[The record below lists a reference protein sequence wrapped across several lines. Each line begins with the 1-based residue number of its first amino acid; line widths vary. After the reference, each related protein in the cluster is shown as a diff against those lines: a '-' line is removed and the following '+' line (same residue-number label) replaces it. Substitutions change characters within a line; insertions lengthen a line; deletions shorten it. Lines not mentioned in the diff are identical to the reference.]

1 MKNDISE
8 LIISFL
14 KSKQNIAELF
24 KNNNHDDDKISD
36 KRRILNRLRDI
47 LPKRYGKE
55 IKKKL
60 YEIENNEDLSEEND
74 EYLRKLVR
82 NLNGKEKCSPYDCDD
97 FDYHGIRDI

>member
-8 LIISFL
+8 LISLL
-14 KSKQNIAELF
+14 KSKQSIAKLF
-24 KNNNHDDDKISD
+24 NNNNNLDDDKIGD
-36 KRRILNRLRDI
+36 KRRILNGLRDI
-47 LPKRYGKE
+47 LSKRCRKE